1 MTQGFNYSKLTG
13 KLYEI
18 AQMADNQG
26 DGEARANGKLE
37 AKELSIFETNAKLYL
52 DTEGC
57 DYTQDDINAVLG
69 FERKSVD
76 ATPVATNPIVESKK
90 DGKKERAHVKDTVK
104 ELVKQGIS
112 PEELVR
118 ALKDEKY
125 GKLTNPKYV
134 NEIAEVEYVLNAVG
148 TYNSK
153 EDVEKI
159 HNKVKQQLKDDG
171 KWDSFH
177 KDLLDS
183 LEDQAKAAQIDKEF
197 RALVDVYNDVKKA
210 SDDAG
215 LAKNFEEYYKVV
227 EGEVDKKKSYTE
239 EALKKLEAF
248 ARDDAKSSVVN
259 RMELTTSTGKMGIRS
274 ELRKQAEDD
283 DFQKDAIQD
292 LKTERKIIAREHKVN
307 NKIQELSSVSGEE
320 LKKQLGEMGNQYNFT
335 KKLLS
340 RKKIASNI
348 YDKLDRS
355 YLPKV
360 KKADGNYDLSEL
372 AQVLKDHIGADYK
385 VNQSNDGKM
394 SEVENIRKAL
404 NGLTHVDFT
413 DNEIG
418 VLVNLFDFK
427 REHVDRTP
435 NVLKAIGHGVTGALG
450 GAFEAAATSKVLNV
464 TQSVDLTFDSVTM
477 ADDILKQLDSKGIQY
492 SKTALTNGKINIKI
506 LQQVPI
512 DNRLNDILVG
522 TLGGAALGVLT
533 SAMTDIILGNE
544 KDEKSCHSVSDYQPK
559 KEVYK
564 RDENGNLI
572 KDQNGRFVTELV
584 ENTTYT
590 KPEEY
595 KIHIANT
602 TKNPEKIQAMNTLVD
617 AYVKQYGDNWHSEL
631 HQAIIRTAGTGS
643 KLNPE
648 ECKMMKFQK
657 PVEDTTVSKTPETL
671 ETPATKPEQ
680 PVQAECP
687 VETWSDT
694 VDKTVVHERKGGD
707 TWGEIVKAYYPCL
720 VQEKGLKGAIRAL
733 KTALAIDHAT
743 DENGNFDKDKFRDTF
758 GALLKGGDLPRT
770 MKLPAKIGDC
780 DINKDATVKRV
791 NVHGNGKARIQ
802 SVGRDSKETTW
813 TAQDCQNRT
822 ATGRTE
828 AEARENLKKMQ
839 EEQK

>member
-1 MTQGFNYSKLTG
+1 MTQGFDYSKLTG

-26 DGEARANGKLE
+26 DGDARHNGKLE
-37 AKELSIFETNAKLYL
+37 GNELSIFESNAKLHL
-52 DTEGC
+52 GNEGY

-69 FERKSVD
+69 FEKKSVET
-76 ATPVATNPIVESKK
+76 APVATNPIAESKK
-90 DGKKERAHVKDTVK
+90 DGKKERAEVKDTVK

-112 PEELVR
+112 PEELVK

-125 GKLTNPKYV
+125 GKLSNPKYA
-134 NEIAEVEYVLNAVG
+134 NEIAEVEYVLNLVNEVK
-148 TYNSK
+148 YNSK

-159 HNKVKQQLKDDG
+159 HKYAKAKLKADD

-183 LEDQAKAAQIDKEF
+183 LEKQAEANQVDKEF

-210 SDDAG
+210 SDTAG
-215 LAKNFEEYYKVV
+215 LAQNFEEYYKVV
-227 EGEVDKKKSYTE
+227 EGKVDKKKSYTK
-239 EALKKLEAF
+239 EALKKLKEF
-248 ARDDAKSSVVN
+248 AQEDAKSSVVD
-259 RMELTTSTGKMGIRS
+259 RMEATTSTGKMGIRS
-274 ELRKQAEDD
+274 ELRKQAGDD

-307 NKIQELSSVSGEE
+307 NKIADLSSVSGEE

-335 KKLLS
+335 KKLFS
-340 RKKIASNI
+340 RKRIANNI
-348 YDKLDRS
+348 FDKLDKS

-385 VNQSNDGKM
+385 VNQSKDPKM
-394 SEVENIRKAL
+394 SEVENIRAAL
-404 NGLTHVDFT
+404 KDLTNEDFT

-435 NVLKAIGHGVTGALG
+435 NVLKAIGHGVTGAMG
-450 GAFEAAATSKVLNV
+450 GAFGSAVSSDKLNV
-464 TQSVDLTFDSVTM
+464 TQCVNLKFDSAAM
-477 ADDILKQLDSKGIQY
+477 ADDIIKELDKQGIEY
-492 SKTALTNGKINIKI
+492 SKTSLTNGKLSIKI
-506 LQQVPI
+506 LQQVSI
-512 DNRLNDILVG
+512 DDRLSNILVG

-533 SAMTDIILGNE
+533 SAMTDIIFGNVQ
-544 KDEKSCHSVSDYQPK
+544 DEKSCYSVSDYQPK

-572 KDQNGRFVTELV
+572 KDKNGKFVTELV

-595 KIHIANT
+595 KKHFANT

-617 AYVKQYGDNWHSEL
+617 AYVKKYGDNWHSEL
-631 HQAIIRTAGTGS
+631 HQAIIRMAGTGS

-648 ECKMMKFQK
+648 ECKMMKFHE
-657 PVEDTTVSKTPETL
+657 PVEDTTIK
-671 ETPATKPEQ
+671 KPEQ
-680 PVQAECP
+680 KPEPKPEPKPEVCDVDA
-687 VETWSDT
+687 WSDT
-694 VDKTVVHERKGGD
+694 VDKTVTHTRKGGD
-707 TWGEIVKAYYPCL
+707 TWGGIVKAYYPCL
-720 VQEKGLKGAIRAL
+720 VQEKGLSGAIRAL
-733 KTALAIDHAT
+733 KVALAT
-743 DENGNFDKDKFRDTF
+743 DENGNIDRATYND
-758 GALLKGGDLPRT
+758 LLKGGDLPKT

-791 NVHGNGKARIQ
+791 KVHGNGKARIQ
-802 SVGRDSKETTW
+802 SVGHNTKETTW
-813 TAQDCQNRT
+813 TAQDCKNRK
-822 ATGRTE
+822 AYGKTE
-828 AEARENLKKMQ
+828 AEARENLKKAT
-839 EEQK
+839 K

>member
-1 MTQGFNYSKLTG
+1 MAQGFDISKITNSKLLALAKEVDEKNGNNNG
-13 KLYEI
+13 KI
-18 AQMADNQG
+18 DG
-26 DGEARANGKLE
+26 DEVSIFTDRANLGLTD
-37 AKELSIFETNAKLYL
+37 ADAGYI
-52 DTEGC
+52 
-57 DYTQDDINAVLG
+57 QDDINAVLG
-69 FERKSVD
+69 FEKKSVET
-76 ATPVATNPIVESKK
+76 TPVATNPIAESKK
-90 DGKKERAHVKDTVK
+90 DGKKERAEVKDTVK

-125 GKLTNPKYV
+125 GKLSNPKYA

-159 HNKVKQQLKDDG
+159 HDKVKKQLKADG

-210 SDDAG
+210 SDKAG
-215 LAKNFEEYYKVV
+215 LAQNFEEYYKVV
-227 EGEVDKKKSYTE
+227 EGKVDKKKSYTK

-248 ARDDAKSSVVN
+248 AKDDAKTSVVD
-259 RMELTTSTGKMGIRS
+259 RMEATTSTGKMGTRR
-274 ELRKQAEDD
+274 ELRKQAGDD

-320 LKKQLGEMGNQYNFT
+320 LKKQLGEMGNQYNFA
-335 KKLLS
+335 KKMFT
-340 RKKIASNI
+340 RKRIANNI
-348 YDKLDRS
+348 YEKLDKS

-360 KKADGNYDLSEL
+360 RKADGNYDLSEL

-385 VNQSNDGKM
+385 ANQSKDLKM
-394 SEVENIRKAL
+394 SEVENIRVAL
-404 NGLTHVDFT
+404 KDLTGEDFT
-413 DNEIG
+413 DNQIG

-435 NVLKAIGHGVTGALG
+435 RVAKAIGQGIVGLLG
-450 GAFEAAATSKVLNV
+450 GAFGSAASSDILNV
-464 TQSVDLTFDSVTM
+464 TQRVNLRFDSATAAKDVIKELENQGIKYSTTDLTGGKVSV
-477 ADDILKQLDSKGIQY
+477 
-492 SKTALTNGKINIKI
+492 KI
-506 LQQVPI
+506 LQEVSI
-512 DNRLNDILVG
+512 DDRLSNLLKG
-522 TLGGAALGVLT
+522 AAGGAIIGALT
-533 SAMTDIILGNE
+533 SAMTDIIFGNVQ
-544 KDEKSCHSVSDYQPK
+544 DEKSCYSVSDYQPK

-564 RDENGNLI
+564 RDEKGNLI
-572 KDQNGRFVTELV
+572 KENGKYVTELV

-595 KIHIANT
+595 KKHFANT
-602 TKNPEKIQAMNTLVD
+602 TKNAEKIQAMNTLVD
-617 AYVKQYGDNWHSEL
+617 AYVEKYGDNWHSEL
-631 HQAIIRTAGTGS
+631 HQAIIRMAGTGS

-657 PVEDTTVSKTPETL
+657 PVEDKTTP
-671 ETPATKPEQ
+671 KPE
-680 PVQAECP
+680 PKPEPKPDEVCDVDA
-687 VETWSDT
+687 WSDT
-694 VDKTVVHERKGGD
+694 VDKTVTHTRKGGD
-707 TWGEIVKAYYPCL
+707 TWGGIVKAYYPCL
-720 VQEKGLKGAIRAL
+720 VQEKGLSGAIRAL
-733 KTALAIDHAT
+733 KTALAT
-743 DENGNFDKDKFRDTF
+743 DENGKLDRATYQ
-758 GALLKGGDLPRT
+758 ALLKGDDLPRT

-791 NVHGNGKARIQ
+791 KINYSRRGKGARIQ

-813 TAQDCQNRT
+813 TAQDCKNRT
-822 ATGRTE
+822 AYGKTE
-828 AEARENLKKMQ
+828 AEARENLKKVT
-839 EEQK
+839 K

>member
-1 MTQGFNYSKLTG
+1 MAQEFDISKITNSKLLALAKEVDEKNGNNNG
-13 KLYEI
+13 KI
-18 AQMADNQG
+18 DG
-26 DGEARANGKLE
+26 DEVSIFTDRANLGLTD
-37 AKELSIFETNAKLYL
+37 ADAGYI
-52 DTEGC
+52 
-57 DYTQDDINAVLG
+57 QDDIKAVLG

-90 DGKKERAHVKDTVK
+90 DGKKERAEVKDTVK

-125 GKLTNPKYV
+125 GKLSNPKYA

-159 HNKVKQQLKDDG
+159 HNKVKQQLKAEG

-183 LEDQAKAAQIDKEF
+183 IEDQAKAAQIDKEF

-210 SDDAG
+210 SDKAG

-227 EGEVDKKKSYTE
+227 EGKVDKKKSYTK

-248 ARDDAKSSVVN
+248 AKDDAKSSVVD
-259 RMELTTSTGKMGIRS
+259 RMEATTSTGKMGIRR
-274 ELRKQAEDD
+274 ELRKQAGDD

-320 LKKQLGEMGNQYNFT
+320 LKKQLGEMGNQYNFA
-335 KKLLS
+335 KKMFT
-340 RKKIASNI
+340 RKRIANNI
-348 YDKLDRS
+348 YDKLDKS

-385 VNQSNDGKM
+385 ANQSKDLKM
-394 SEVENIRKAL
+394 SEVENIKVAL
-404 NGLTHVDFT
+404 KDLTGEDFT
-413 DNEIG
+413 DNQVG

-435 NVLKAIGHGVTGALG
+435 RLAKAIGQGIVGALG
-450 GAFEAAATSKVLNV
+450 GAFGSAVSSDILNV
-464 TQSVDLTFDSVTM
+464 TQSVNLRFDSATAAKDVIKELENQGIKYSTTDLT
-477 ADDILKQLDSKGIQY
+477 G
-492 SKTALTNGKINIKI
+492 GKVSIKI
-506 LQQVPI
+506 LQEVSI
-512 DNRLNDILVG
+512 DDRLSNLVKG
-522 TLGGAALGVLT
+522 AAGGAILGALT
-533 SAMTDIILGNE
+533 SAMTDIIFGNV
-544 KDEKSCHSVSDYQPK
+544 KDEKSCYSVSDYQPK

-572 KDQNGRFVTELV
+572 KDKNGKFVTELV

-590 KPEEY
+590 KPDEY
-595 KIHIANT
+595 IKHFANT
-602 TKNPEKIQAMNTLVD
+602 TKNPEKIQAMKTLVN
-617 AYVKQYGDNWHSEL
+617 AYVQKYGDNWHSEL
-631 HQAIIRTAGTGS
+631 HQAIIRMAGTGS

-648 ECKMMKFQK
+648 ECRMMKFQK
-657 PVEDTTVSKTPETL
+657 PVEDKTTP
-671 ETPATKPEQ
+671 KPE
-680 PVQAECP
+680 PKPEPKPDEVCDVDA
-687 VETWSDT
+687 WADT
-694 VDKTVVHERKGGD
+694 VDKTVVHTRKGGD
-707 TWGEIVKAYYPCL
+707 TWGGIVKAYYPCL
-720 VQEKGLKGAIRAL
+720 VQEKGLSGAIRAL
-733 KTALAIDHAT
+733 KTALAT
-743 DENGNFDKDKFRDTF
+743 DENGNIDRATYQ
-758 GALLKGGDLPRT
+758 ALLKGGDLPRT

-791 NVHGNGKARIQ
+791 KINYSRRGKGARIQ

-813 TAQDCQNRT
+813 TAQDCKNRT
-822 ATGRTE
+822 AYGKTE
-828 AEARENLKKMQ
+828 AEAREKLKKVT
-839 EEQK
+839 K

>member
-1 MTQGFNYSKLTG
+1 MAQEFDISKITNSKLLALAKEVDEKNGNNNG
-13 KLYEI
+13 KI
-18 AQMADNQG
+18 DG
-26 DGEARANGKLE
+26 DEVSIFTDRANLGLTD
-37 AKELSIFETNAKLYL
+37 ADAGYI
-52 DTEGC
+52 
-57 DYTQDDINAVLG
+57 QDDIKAVLG

-90 DGKKERAHVKDTVK
+90 DGKKERAEVKDTVK

-125 GKLTNPKYV
+125 GKLSNPKYA

-159 HNKVKQQLKDDG
+159 HNKVKQQLKAEG

-183 LEDQAKAAQIDKEF
+183 IEDQAKAAQIDKEF

-210 SDDAG
+210 SDKAG

-227 EGEVDKKKSYTE
+227 EGKVDKKKSYTK

-248 ARDDAKSSVVN
+248 AKDDAKSSVVD
-259 RMELTTSTGKMGIRS
+259 RMEATTSTGKMGIRR
-274 ELRKQAEDD
+274 ELRKQAGDD

-320 LKKQLGEMGNQYNFT
+320 LKKQLGEMGNQYNFA
-335 KKLLS
+335 KKMFT
-340 RKKIASNI
+340 RKRIANNI
-348 YDKLDRS
+348 YDKLDKS

-360 KKADGNYDLSEL
+360 RKADGNYDLSEL

-385 VNQSNDGKM
+385 ANQSKDLKM
-394 SEVENIRKAL
+394 SEVENIKVAL
-404 NGLTHVDFT
+404 KDLTGEDFT
-413 DNEIG
+413 DNQVG

-435 NVLKAIGHGVTGALG
+435 RLAKAIGQGIVGALG
-450 GAFEAAATSKVLNV
+450 GAFGSAVSSDILNV
-464 TQSVDLTFDSVTM
+464 TQSVNLRFDSATAAKDVIKELENQGIKYSTTDLT
-477 ADDILKQLDSKGIQY
+477 G
-492 SKTALTNGKINIKI
+492 GKVSIKI
-506 LQQVPI
+506 LQEVSI
-512 DNRLNDILVG
+512 DDRLSNLVKG
-522 TLGGAALGVLT
+522 AAGGAILGALT
-533 SAMTDIILGNE
+533 SAMTDIIFGNV
-544 KDEKSCHSVSDYQPK
+544 KDEKSCYSVSDYQPK

-572 KDQNGRFVTELV
+572 KDKNGKFVTELV

-590 KPEEY
+590 KPDEY
-595 KIHIANT
+595 IKHFANT
-602 TKNPEKIQAMNTLVD
+602 TKNPEKIQAMKTLVN
-617 AYVKQYGDNWHSEL
+617 AYVQKYGDNWHSEL
-631 HQAIIRTAGTGS
+631 HQAIIRMAGTGS

-648 ECKMMKFQK
+648 ECRMMKFQK
-657 PVEDTTVSKTPETL
+657 PVEDKTTP
-671 ETPATKPEQ
+671 KPE
-680 PVQAECP
+680 PKPEPKPDEVCDVDA
-687 VETWSDT
+687 WADT
-694 VDKTVVHERKGGD
+694 VDKTVVHTRKGGD
-707 TWGEIVKAYYPCL
+707 TWGGIVKAYYPCL
-720 VQEKGLKGAIRAL
+720 VQEKGLSGAIRAL
-733 KTALAIDHAT
+733 KTALAT
-743 DENGNFDKDKFRDTF
+743 DENGKLDRATYQ
-758 GALLKGGDLPRT
+758 ALLKGGDLPRT

-791 NVHGNGKARIQ
+791 KINYSRRGKGARIQ

-813 TAQDCQNRT
+813 TAQDCKNRT
-822 ATGRTE
+822 AYGNTE
-828 AEARENLKKMQ
+828 AEARENLKKAT
-839 EEQK
+839 K